1 MLAFALASLNRIG
14 CLKRYLILCVLF
26 VGVFNY
32 AAYCV
37 AAQKEVPKSLD
48 WVENSTANLDRNGA
62 GVGVGPDAPEGEAR
76 QQKLPPRVSKFLTEL
91 EPADA
96 RALLGA
102 FKQGYTIIKRL
113 DDGFILARKSSQ
125 LMDSSALLV
134 MDADFMISFNTTQIN
149 RHKESYASVIT
160 QGGFECKSA
169 RLALLYQ
176 QFQVGTFGTGASV
189 SALESTK
196 PVRFRS
202 TSKGLGE
209 FLSSVYCPK

>member
-1 MLAFALASLNRIG
+1 MLVLAFAPRNRIG
-14 CLKRYLILCVLF
+14 CLKRYLIFCVLF
-26 VGVFNY
+26 VGLSNY

-48 WVENSTANLDRNGA
+48 WAENSTANLDRNGA
-62 GVGVGPDAPEGEAR
+62 GPDAPEGEAR

-202 TSKGLGE
+202 TSKGLGG

>member
-1 MLAFALASLNRIG
+1 MLVLAFAPRNRIG
-14 CLKRYLILCVLF
+14 CLKRYLIFCVLF
-26 VGVFNY
+26 VGLSNY

-48 WVENSTANLDRNGA
+48 WAENSTANLDCNGA
-62 GVGVGPDAPEGEAR
+62 GPDAPEGEAR

>member
-1 MLAFALASLNRIG
+1 MLVFAFPPHNRIG
-14 CLKRYLILCVLF
+14 CFKRYLIFCLLF
-26 VGVFNY
+26 VGLSNY

-48 WVENSTANLDRNGA
+48 WAENSTDNLDRNGA
-62 GVGVGPDAPEGEAR
+62 GVGPDATEGEAL

-125 LMDSSALLV
+125 LMDSSAQLV

-169 RLALLYQ
+169 QLALLYQ
-176 QFQVGTFGTGASV
+176 QFQAGTFGTGASV

-202 TSKGLGE
+202 TSKGLGG

>member
-1 MLAFALASLNRIG
+1 MLVLAFAPRNRIG
-14 CLKRYLILCVLF
+14 CLKRYLIFCVLF
-26 VGVFNY
+26 VGLSNY

-48 WVENSTANLDRNGA
+48 WAENSTANLDRNGA
-62 GVGVGPDAPEGEAR
+62 GPDAPEGEAR

-125 LMDSSALLV
+125 LMDSPALLV

>member
-1 MLAFALASLNRIG
+1 MLVLAFAPRNRIG
-14 CLKRYLILCVLF
+14 CLKRYLIFCVLF
-26 VGVFNY
+26 VGLSNY

-48 WVENSTANLDRNGA
+48 WAENSTANLDRNGA
-62 GVGVGPDAPEGEAR
+62 GPDAPEGEAR

-160 QGGFECKSA
+160 QGGFECESA
-169 RLALLYQ
+169 RLAVLYQ
-176 QFQVGTFGTGASV
+176 QFQVGTFGPGASV

>member
-1 MLAFALASLNRIG
+1 MLVLAFAPRNRIG
-14 CLKRYLILCVLF
+14 CLKRYLIFCVLF
-26 VGVFNY
+26 VGLSNY

-48 WVENSTANLDRNGA
+48 WAENSTANLDRNGA
-62 GVGVGPDAPEGEAR
+62 GPDAPEGEAR
-76 QQKLPPRVSKFLTEL
+76 EQKLPPRVSKFLTEL

>member
-1 MLAFALASLNRIG
+1 MLIFAFPPHNRIG
-14 CLKRYLILCVLF
+14 SFKRYLILCLLF
-26 VGVFNY
+26 IGLSNY

-37 AAQKEVPKSLD
+37 AAQKEVLKSLS
-48 WVENSTANLDRNGA
+48 WAENSTDNLDRNGA
-62 GVGVGPDAPEGEAR
+62 GVSPDAPEGEALR
-76 QQKLPPRVSKFLTEL
+76 QKLPPRVSKFLMEL

-113 DDGFILARKSSQ
+113 DDGFVLARKSSQ
-125 LMDSSALLV
+125 LVDSSAFLV

-176 QFQVGTFGTGASV
+176 QFQAGTFGTGASV

-196 PVRFRS
+196 PVRLRS
-202 TSKGLGE
+202 TSKGLGG

>member
-1 MLAFALASLNRIG
+1 MLVLAFAPRNRIG
-14 CLKRYLILCVLF
+14 CLKRYLIFCVLF
-26 VGVFNY
+26 VGLSNY

-48 WVENSTANLDRNGA
+48 WAENSTANLDRNGA
-62 GVGVGPDAPEGEAR
+62 GPDAPEGEAR